1 VRRALPLIA
10 VALLAPACGNHTRA
24 AGPEGGAAVAP
35 SSTALLV
42 RAKTDFAS
50 EQWQALKPL
59 LALVSGS
66 NDLASYL
73 ESFKGVVG
81 PETDAVS
88 LDPSALSRQT
98 VVGLTQPPDPAKL
111 QATLITNDPPL
122 VSEEVA
128 GWHVIAQHRATIDR
142 FKRARNEG
150 TLASSSAYKEAT
162 DGLPAQAVASVY
174 LDGTALTEALDRRI
188 KTGTGPIPGF
198 GRVSWLAGAITAEP
212 GGLGVHARLK
222 GDEIEVSEYKA
233 ELPAEVPTPVS
244 LFVDEK
250 GLDAT
255 LDEIKRS
262 PALTAQLGSVAK
274 LLGSGLLDDAI
285 ALFRGEAALYVR
297 PLPKGPEYTLVVKVD
312 DEDRANQVVDRLT
325 TLAGAASQALPEHP
339 RIAGV
344 LATKLTVAKTTL
356 YLGVF
361 DGKVVVTNQPSGI
374 RGLVLQGPRLA
385 DSPGWQGAAQAAQ
398 LPEETAGIA
407 YADVQRALPLLQTL
421 AGAKP
426 HDGLAPLGNG
436 MLWASVGGSVLTV
449 NGSVA
454 VR

>member
-1 VRRALPLIA
+1 MRA
-10 VALLAPACGNHTRA
+10 N
-24 AGPEGGAAVAP
+24 
-35 SSTALLV
+35 S
-42 RAKTDFAS
+42 DFDS
-50 EQWQALKPL
+50 QQWQALKPL
-59 LALVSGS
+59 LALFPGAGDAVS
-66 NDLASYL
+66 YV

-88 LDPSALSRQT
+88 LDPSAFSRQT

-174 LDGTALTEALDRRI
+174 VDGTALTEALDRRI

-222 GDEIEVSEYKA
+222 GDEIEVSDYKA

-274 LLGSGLLDDAI
+274 LLGSGLLDDVI

-297 PLPKGPEYTLVVKVD
+297 PLAKGPEYTLVVKVD
-312 DEDRANQVVDRLT
+312 DEDRANQVLDRLT

-356 YLGVF
+356 YSASSTERSWSPPSRAGSAASSARARASPTRRAGRARHRRRSFPRRPPASPTRMSSARCRCSRRSPVRSRTTGSPRSATGCSGRRSTARSSPSR
-361 DGKVVVTNQPSGI
+361 DPSPSGSL
-374 RGLVLQGPRLA
+374 RGRHG
-385 DSPGWQGAAQAAQ
+385 
-398 LPEETAGIA
+398 
-407 YADVQRALPLLQTL
+407 
-421 AGAKP
+421 
-426 HDGLAPLGNG
+426 
-436 MLWASVGGSVLTV
+436 
-449 NGSVA
+449 
-454 VR
+454 

>member
-10 VALLAPACGNHTRA
+10 LALLAPACGNHTRA

-42 RAKTDFAS
+42 RANSDFDS
-50 EQWQALKPL
+50 QQWQALKPL
-59 LALVSGS
+59 LALFPGAGDAVS
-66 NDLASYL
+66 YV

-88 LDPSALSRQT
+88 LDPNAFSRHS
-98 VVGLTQPPDPAKL
+98 VVGLTQPPDSAKL

-174 LDGTALTEALDRRI
+174 VDGTALTEAVARRI

-198 GRVSWLAGAITAEP
+198 GRVSWLAGAIRAEP

-222 GDEIEVSEYKA
+222 GDEIEVSDYKA

-262 PALTAQLGSVAK
+262 PALTAQLGFVGK

-297 PLPKGPEYTLVVKVD
+297 PLAKGPEYTLVVKVD
-312 DEDRANQVVDRLT
+312 DEDRANQVLDRLT

-361 DGKVVVTNQPSGI
+361 DGKVVVTTQPSGI

-398 LPEETAGIA
+398 LPDETAGIA

-421 AGAKP
+421 AGAKL

-436 MLWASVGGSVLTV
+436 MLWASVDGSVLTV
-449 NGSVA
+449 KGSVA